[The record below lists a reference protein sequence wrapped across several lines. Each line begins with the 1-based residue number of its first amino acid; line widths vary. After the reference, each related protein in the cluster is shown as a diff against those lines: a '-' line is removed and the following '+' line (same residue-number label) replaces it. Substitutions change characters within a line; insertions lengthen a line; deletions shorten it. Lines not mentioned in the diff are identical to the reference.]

1 MIITLPVFNPNLI
14 EIGPIAIRW
23 YSLAYIAGIVAAML
37 FINRQNKKH
46 KFMSEIAQENFLV
59 WAVLSI
65 IIGGRLGYV
74 LFYNFDYF
82 AQNPLEIFAVWQGG
96 MSFHGG
102 LLGSIIGLY
111 LFCRKHKVDFLQIA
125 DLLAIIA
132 PLGIFFGRMAN
143 FINLELYGRPTNG
156 NFGFIFPSDPL
167 LLPRY
172 PSQLYEGIFEGL
184 LITIALFLLAKFTK
198 IQDKRGALSGLFLI
212 IYGIARIFIEN
223 FRQPDIQL
231 GEFNLIFFDVTMGQI
246 LSLPIIALGLF
257 VFLRSKKDLTILD

>member
-1 MIITLPVFNPNLI
+1 MIIQLPVFDPNI
-14 EIGPIAIRW
+14 VAIGPIALRW
-23 YSLAYIAGIVAAML
+23 YSLAYIAGILAAMF
-37 FINRQNKKH
+37 FINHENKKQ
-46 KFMSEIAQENFLV
+46 KFMSEEAQENWLI

-74 LFYNFDYF
+74 LFYNPSYF
-82 AQNPLEIFAVWQGG
+82 LSHPLQILAVWQGG

-111 LFCRKHKVDFLQIA
+111 LFCRKYKINYLQIA

-167 LLPRY
+167 GLPRH

-184 LITIALFLLAKFTK
+184 LVTILLLLLAKFTK
-198 IQDKRGALSGLFLI
+198 IQQKRGALSGLFLI
-212 IYGIARIFIEN
+212 CYGLSRSVIEN
-223 FRQPDIQL
+223 FREPDAHL
-231 GEFNLIFFDVTMGQI
+231 GEFNLILLNLTMGQI
-246 LSLPIIALGLF
+246 LCLPIIALGLF
-257 VFLRSKKDLTILD
+257 VIYKSCKVKS

>member
-1 MIITLPVFNPNLI
+1 MIIQLPVFDPNI
-14 EIGPIAIRW
+14 VTIGPIALRW
-23 YSLAYIAGIVAAML
+23 YSLAYIAGILAAMF
-37 FINRQNKKH
+37 FINHENKKQ
-46 KFMSEIAQENFLV
+46 KFMSEEAQENWLI

-74 LFYNFDYF
+74 LFYNPSYF
-82 AQNPLEIFAVWQGG
+82 LSHPIQILAVWQGG

-111 LFCRKHKVDFLQIA
+111 LFCRKYKINYLQIA

-167 LLPRY
+167 GLPRH
-172 PSQLYEGIFEGL
+172 PSQLYEGVFEGL
-184 LITIALFLLAKFTK
+184 LVTILLLLLAKFTR
-198 IQDKRGALSGLFLI
+198 IQQKRGALSGLFLI
-212 IYGIARIFIEN
+212 CYGLARSVIEN
-223 FRQPDIQL
+223 FREPDAHL
-231 GEFNLIFFDVTMGQI
+231 GEFNLILLNLTMGQI
-246 LSLPIIALGLF
+246 LCLPIIALGLF
-257 VFLRSKKDLTILD
+257 VIYKSCKVKS